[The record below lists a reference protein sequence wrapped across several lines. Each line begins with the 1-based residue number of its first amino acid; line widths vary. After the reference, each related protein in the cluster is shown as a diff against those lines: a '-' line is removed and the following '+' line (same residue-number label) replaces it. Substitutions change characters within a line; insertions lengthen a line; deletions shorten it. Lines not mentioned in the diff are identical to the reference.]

1 MEKYVI
7 VRGKAFE
14 SMDKFQKRVNEQ
26 ASKGYKA
33 VSITGNMGTIVLM
46 EKIQH

>member
-7 VRGKAFE
+7 IRGKAFE
-14 SMDKFQKRVNEQ
+14 SMDKFQKRINEQ

-33 VSITGNMGTIVLM
+33 VNIAGNMGTIVLM
-46 EKIQH
+46 EKISH